1 MYVRHDYYELDY
13 PGTPHHASTTILNP
27 DLNGLDFRINAGP
40 SEPGG
45 VLAGS
50 RAVQGGGA
58 MGFIK
63 VETAFIRSGEKVGNV
78 VADSYTRVPLSFDKA
93 MAGAQNFVNNVSAMR
108 IRYNPLGINS
118 NTIAHSLPVYL
129 GGARAQPPVW
139 TPGSALPFP

>member
-1 MYVRHDYYELDY
+1 LDY
-13 PGTPHHASTTILNP
+13 PGTPHHASSTILNP
-27 DLNGLDFRINAGP
+27 DPNGLDFRMNAGP

-50 RAVQGGGA
+50 RAVLGDDA
-58 MGFIK
+58 MGYIK
-63 VETAFIRSGEKVGNV
+63 VETAFVGSGEKVGNV
-78 VADSYTRVPLSFDKA
+78 VASSYTRVPLSFDKA
-93 MAGAQNFVNNVSAMR
+93 VAGAQNFVNNVNAMQ

-139 TPGSALPFP
+139 APGSARPFP